1 MSAREES
8 DEPEVSQR
16 TLHGLIADLNPQPH
30 PQSRITQAPT
40 WAFPSR
46 SSSSP
51 SPGAMAEASPSA
63 NIFPQRMSSRNHTR
77 PLPELDLA
85 TTTASVQHPTLFNT
99 PNRSIFSSGP
109 PTSSLSANTAQASMS
124 APSPASSTHPLS
136 SLTVPASTSNRR
148 TQQTVHYEN
157 DNPTSSSRNA
167 RHARVEK
174 DVDDPSSPVD
184 RTRSTDMRNSSTPTA
199 LTRLF
204 AAPET
209 STPADSRHASYI
221 RTQSGTPYTRGT
233 FATETTSSS
242 IDSSIT
248 ISNTNV
254 FQLHCQRRRL
264 SRIISTIEVC

>member
-1 MSAREES
+1 MSARQES

-16 TLHGLIADLNPQPH
+16 TLHGLIADLNPQSH
-30 PQSRITQAPT
+30 PQSSHLLSTQAPT

-51 SPGAMAEASPSA
+51 SPGAMPEASSSV
-63 NIFPQRMSSRNHTR
+63 NVFPQRLSSRNHTR

-85 TTTASVQHPTLFNT
+85 TTTASTQQPTLFNT

-124 APSPASSTHPLS
+124 APSPVSSIRPLS
-136 SLTVPASTSNRR
+136 SLTVPASTNSRR

-157 DNPTSSSRNA
+157 ETPTSSGRNA

-184 RTRSTDMRNSSTPTA
+184 RNRSTEMRNSSTPTA

-204 AAPET
+204 TAPET
-209 STPADSRHASYI
+209 PTPDFSRHTSYI

-233 FATETTSSS
+233 YE
-242 IDSSIT
+242 
-248 ISNTNV
+248 
-254 FQLHCQRRRL
+254 
-264 SRIISTIEVC
+264 

>member
-1 MSAREES
+1 MRITTDQLERGDRPPSGSESANMSAREAS

-16 TLHGLIADLNPQPH
+16 TLHGLIADLNPQPQ
-30 PQSRITQAPT
+30 PQSSRLLTTQAPT

-51 SPGAMAEASPSA
+51 SPGTMPEASNSA
-63 NIFPQRMSSRNHTR
+63 NIFPQRISSRGHTR

-85 TTTASVQHPTLFNT
+85 TTLPSAQQPTLFNT

-124 APSPASSTHPLS
+124 APSPVNSIHPLS

-148 TQQTVHYEN
+148 NQQTVHYEN
-157 DNPTSSSRNA
+157 DIPTSSSRNA

-174 DVDDPSSPVD
+174 DVDDPSCPGD
-184 RTRSTDMRNSSTPTA
+184 RSRSTDMRNSSTPTV

-209 STPADSRHASYI
+209 STPADSRHASYL
-221 RTQSGTPYTRGT
+221 RSHSGTPYTRGT
-233 FATETTSSS
+233 
-242 IDSSIT
+242 
-248 ISNTNV
+248 
-254 FQLHCQRRRL
+254 
-264 SRIISTIEVC
+264 

>member
-1 MSAREES
+1 MRITTDHFERGDRSLNGIDSSEVANMSAREES

-16 TLHGLIADLNPQPH
+16 TLHGLIADLNPQSQ
-30 PQSRITQAPT
+30 PQSSRLLTTQAPT

-51 SPGAMAEASPSA
+51 SPGAMSEASHSV
-63 NIFPQRMSSRNHTR
+63 NIFPQRISSRNHTR

-85 TTTASVQHPTLFNT
+85 TTTVAAQQPTLFNT

-124 APSPASSTHPLS
+124 APSPVSSIRPLS
-136 SLTVPASTSNRR
+136 SLTVPASTGSRR

-157 DNPTSSSRNA
+157 DNPTSSGRNA

-184 RTRSTDMRNSSTPTA
+184 RTRSAEMRSSSTPTA

-209 STPADSRHASYI
+209 STPEASRHASYI

-233 FATETTSSS
+233 
-242 IDSSIT
+242 
-248 ISNTNV
+248 
-254 FQLHCQRRRL
+254 
-264 SRIISTIEVC
+264 

>member
-1 MSAREES
+1 MRITADHRERGDRSLHGIDSSDGATMSAREES
-8 DEPEVSQR
+8 DEQEVSQR
-16 TLHGLIADLNPQPH
+16 TLRGLIADLNPPPQPQ
-30 PQSRITQAPT
+30 PQSSLLTTQAPT
-40 WAFPSR
+40 WTFPSR

-51 SPGAMAEASPSA
+51 SPGAMPEASTST
-63 NIFPQRMSSRNHTR
+63 NIFPQRISSRNHTR

-85 TTTASVQHPTLFNT
+85 TTTSPAQQPTLFNT

-124 APSPASSTHPLS
+124 APSPVSSIRPLS
-136 SLTVPASTSNRR
+136 SLTVPASSSSRR

-157 DNPTSSSRNA
+157 DNPTSSGRNA

-184 RTRSTDMRNSSTPTA
+184 RNRSAETRSTSTPTA

-209 STPADSRHASYI
+209 STPADSRPASYM
-221 RTQSGTPYTRGT
+221 RTSSGTPYTRGT
-233 FATETTSSS
+233 
-242 IDSSIT
+242 
-248 ISNTNV
+248 
-254 FQLHCQRRRL
+254 
-264 SRIISTIEVC
+264 